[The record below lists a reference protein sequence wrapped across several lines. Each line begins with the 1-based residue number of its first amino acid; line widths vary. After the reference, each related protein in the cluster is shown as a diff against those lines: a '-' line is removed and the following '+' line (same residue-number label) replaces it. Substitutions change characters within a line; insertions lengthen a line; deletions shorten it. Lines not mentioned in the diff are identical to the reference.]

1 MKKGKRRLA
10 IAMICYGV
18 LILVA
23 LYVLLPVRSSND
35 SFILVV
41 LLLFFALL
49 IVKTI
54 RFKDEDM

>member
-1 MKKGKRRLA
+1 MKKGKRRLV